1 MISTVQAIAQEGA
14 QHEMDA
20 ATVKETP
27 KTDPDPS
34 FSTES
39 EIKNNKLTTPVTAMP
54 AGGSKEALRDTA
66 QVKIMKPIKPAEK
79 AQKEEDPLSFN
90 FLYYIIEKFK
100 LSDVIK

>member
-20 ATVKETP
+20 ATVKEAS

-39 EIKNNKLTTPVTAMP
+39 EIKNNKLTSPVAASPVAT
-54 AGGSKEALRDTA
+54 KEALRDTA
-66 QVKIMKPIKPAEK
+66 QVKIMKPIKPPEK

-100 LSDVIK
+100 LSDIIK